1 MDYYSEIRQ
10 FLESNGGFWMF
21 EDEPFLWTETTER
34 ETIEI
39 HEIFIDDDDD
49 LSICYYYDNPSRTR
63 VMKVNN
69 LLSPDDFLEKA
80 YYLL

>member
-21 EDEPFLWTETTER
+21 EDEPFLWSETNKF
-34 ETIEI
+34 ETIEV
-39 HEIFIDDDDD
+39 HAIFIDDDDD
-49 LSICYYYDNPSRTR
+49 LSFSYYDDSSMAR
-63 VMKVNN
+63 VMKVKN

-80 YYLL
+80 YYLI

>member
-1 MDYYSEIRQ
+1 MDYYNEIRQ
-10 FLESNGGFWMF
+10 FLKSNGGFWGF
-21 EDEPFLWTETTER
+21 EDYKLYAETNKC
-34 ETIEI
+34 ETIEV
-39 HEIFIDDDDD
+39 HYIFIDDDDD
-49 LSICYYYDNPSRTR
+49 LSISYYYDDSSWTR

>member
-10 FLESNGGFWMF
+10 FLESNGGFWTF
-21 EDEPFLWTETTER
+21 EDYKLYAETNEF

-39 HEIFIDDDDD
+39 QEIFIDDDDD
-49 LSICYYYDNPSRTR
+49 LSISYYDDVSRTR

>member
-1 MDYYSEIRQ
+1 MDYYSEIRE
-10 FLESNGGFWMF
+10 FLESNGGFWGF
-21 EDEPFLWTETTER
+21 EDYPLWTETNEF

-49 LSICYYYDNPSRTR
+49 LSISYYNDSSMTR

-69 LLSPDDFLEKA
+69 LYDPEDFLEKA
-80 YYLL
+80 YYLI

>member
-1 MDYYSEIRQ
+1 MDYYSEIRE

-21 EDEPFLWTETTER
+21 EDEPFLWSETNKF

-39 HEIFIDDDDD
+39 HGIFIDDDDD
-49 LSICYYYDNPSRTR
+49 LSISYYFDHSSRTR

-69 LLSPDDFLEKA
+69 LNDPDGFLEKA
-80 YYLL
+80 YYLI

>member
-1 MDYYSEIRQ
+1 MDYYSEIRE

-21 EDEPFLWTETTER
+21 EDYPLWAETNEF
-34 ETIEI
+34 ETIKVNEM
-39 HEIFIDDDDD
+39 FIDDDDD
-49 LSICYYYDNPSRTR
+49 LSISYYNDSSMTR

-69 LLSPDDFLEKA
+69 LYDPDVFLEKA